1 MKNKYE
7 KEYHQ
12 DRHSHLYRDNKYYK
26 LRSKVFKHDLL
37 KLLPHIDMIE
47 DIKIL
52 DYGCGLGQ
60 NTYLFKNTT
69 LYDKSE
75 FAVKFCKNRKNR
87 NATNKLKEIKNN
99 NFDIIVC
106 SEVLEHVENPL
117 KELKDIRKK
126 LDNNGYLVLVLPI
139 DKWNRPSISDKNQHL
154 YNWNFNTITNLL
166 VRAGFY
172 PKYEYHT
179 IWKRT
184 GFYKLMG
191 LVEISFYLYLFFT
204 KLSAIL
210 SGSKHM
216 VVVAEKW

>member
-12 DRHSHLYRDNKYYK
+12 DRHSHLYKNNKYYK
-26 LRSKVFKHDLL
+26 LRSKVFKYDLL
-37 KLLPHIDMIE
+37 KLLPHIEMIE

-52 DYGCGLGQ
+52 DYGGGLGQ

-126 LDNNGYLVLVLPI
+126 LNSNGYLILVLPV
-139 DKWNRPSISDKNQHL
+139 DKWNKPDIFDQNQHL
-154 YNWNFNTITNLL
+154 YNWNFNTITNLIS
-166 VRAGFY
+166 RAGFF
-172 PKYEYHT
+172 PKFYSYE
-179 IWKRT
+179 IWRRT
-184 GFYKLMG
+184 GFYKLMNINK
-191 LVEISFYLYLFFT
+191 ISFRLYLMLT
-204 KLSAIL
+204 KLLAIVT
-210 SGSKHM
+210 GSKHI
-216 VVVAEKW
+216 VIVAEKL